1 MIIRAAATQSLAA
14 LAKAFRKGN
23 SAGRR
28 IACRVDDKLHP
39 VAAAG
44 VRLLICG
51 VDFDDGLDADAITSD
66 AETLHGNISA
76 ASHNS
81 RRRRDI
87 DGNISAALPV
97 SHRDRPQVADDVQ
110 RVGR

>member
-44 VRLLICG
+44 VRILLCG
-51 VDFDDGLDADAITSD
+51 VDFDDDSDADASISD
-66 AETLHGNISA
+66 AETLQ
-76 ASHNS
+76 SHNS

-87 DGNISAALPV
+87 DANISAALPV
-97 SHRDRPQVADDVQ
+97 SHRDQPQVAVDVQ